1 LIPDRPTNTARSE
14 SSDDP
19 LFHPDFNTRY
29 GIAGLT
35 VEIMP
40 NMFAYAEARLFN
52 DRVGPQVRK
61 LRGSTGSISGSKG
74 VRRIL

>member
-1 LIPDRPTNTARSE
+1 MSD

-19 LFHPDFNTRY
+19 LFHPDFHTRY

-40 NMFAYAEARLFN
+40 NMFVYAEARLFN
-52 DRVGPQVRK
+52 DCGDPQVRK
-61 LRGSTGSISGSKG
+61 ASRFNWLGSGSKG
-74 VRRIL
+74 VRRVL